1 MLSGGFA
8 NLCLWLSNRRNNK
21 EKNQPWKA
29 SLPEAGWHPSNP
41 VVERSWDAIF
51 CFAMKKNATRIEF
64 LRVVTILSHNNEGT
78 IAQIISCQILKIQIY
93 GNNN

>member
-29 SLPEAGWHPSNP
+29 SLPEAGRHPSNP
-41 VVERSWDAIF
+41 VVERSWDAVKTSYARLASELKSIKLLNISEISIIF
-51 CFAMKKNATRIEF
+51 ASQSYE
-64 LRVVTILSHNNEGT
+64 
-78 IAQIISCQILKIQIY
+78 
-93 GNNN
+93 